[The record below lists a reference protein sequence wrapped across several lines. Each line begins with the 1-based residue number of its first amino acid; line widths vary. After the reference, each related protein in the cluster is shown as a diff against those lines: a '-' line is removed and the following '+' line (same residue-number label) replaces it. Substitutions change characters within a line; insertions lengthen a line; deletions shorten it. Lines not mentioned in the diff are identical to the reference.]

1 MLYNSM
7 YRFIRYTALNLLFFL
22 SSIVAIHSQENL
34 SWEVL
39 SDVEWAEKYDSTSAT
54 SLLTATFGSSSMA
67 YNNKEV
73 YITGYVIP
81 LDALG
86 ISFALSRNSYASCFF
101 CGQAGPETVM
111 DLMVKPGTI
120 PKTKYNNYPLKFKG
134 TLILKE
140 VNPTGFNYQLVNA
153 LLISG

>member
-1 MLYNSM
+1 MFYNSM
-7 YRFIRYTALNLLFFL
+7 YRLIRYSALNLLLFL
-22 SSIVAIHSQENL
+22 SSIDTIRSQKNL

-39 SDVEWAEKYDSTSAT
+39 SDVEWAEKYDSTSTT
-54 SLLTATFGSSSMA
+54 SLLTATFGSSSKA

-86 ISFALSRNSYASCFF
+86 ISFALSRNSFASCFF

-111 DLMVKPGTI
+111 DLMVKFGTI

-153 LLISG
+153 QFISG

>member
-1 MLYNSM
+1 MFGYQFYL
-7 YRFIRYTALNLLFFL
+7 
-22 SSIVAIHSQENL
+22 HP
-34 SWEVL
+34 
-39 SDVEWAEKYDSTSAT
+39 DVEWAEKYDSTSAT

-81 LDALG
+81 LDVLG

-140 VNPTGFNYQLVNA
+140 ENPTGFNYQLVNA
-153 LLISG
+153 QLISG